1 MNTHTVGKIGE
12 DIACKY
18 LKLNGYEILRRNY
31 KRAHGEIDIIAIR
44 ERHLAIIE
52 VKTRS
57 SVRFGFAGEAVNHE
71 KQKRIISAS
80 RAFVTEFD
88 DYDEIS
94 FDVCEVYPVVVK
106 RKKTAEINYLEDAFQ
121 VSAY

>member
-94 FDVCEVYPVVVK
+94 FDVCEVYTSD
-106 RKKTAEINYLEDAFQ
+106 RSINYIENAFY
-121 VSAY
+121 A